1 MRFDTDA
8 WDLFILAAVVFL
20 MQRFADVKS
29 ATPAPGA
36 YNDPRNAL
44 ETLKKISG
52 LKKSPFG
59 QTDARFKPARGAE
72 TPGELFFLSVNTEH

>member
-1 MRFDTDA
+1 
-8 WDLFILAAVVFL
+8 